1 MDPPRQQGWCNRHS
15 RLQRF
20 SEQCRTHSLL
30 YMGETH
36 TVAIGGRCDCE
47 QSQPIRQRLN
57 HVLLPLRM
65 SNRGIWTR
73 PCVCFGPG
81 IFHVRSLGN
90 PKENVSLPSS
100 ALLPLYSTSLT
111 GQSENETHTN
121 TPLLAMKYV
130 LQLRILTK

>member
-1 MDPPRQQGWCNRHS
+1 MVIRNRDKCEDSMDKETVMDPPRQQGWCNRHS

-57 HVLLPLRM
+57 RVLLPPRM

-90 PKENVSLPSS
+90 PKENVFSS
-100 ALLPLYSTSLT
+100 QLCTAPI
-111 GQSENETHTN
+111 
-121 TPLLAMKYV
+121 V
-130 LQLRILTK
+130 LHFPHRSK